1 MAGVNHVPDKAD
13 LCASTGIR
21 TTVFPC
27 FFTIFAPGSQ
37 QKERG
42 RAEVVNY
49 LVLRQSP

>member
-1 MAGVNHVPDKAD
+1 MAGVNHVPVKAG
-13 LCASTGIR
+13 LYAYTGIR
-21 TTVFPC
+21 TTAFPC
-27 FFTIFAPGSQ
+27 FFTIFAPSSQ

>member
-1 MAGVNHVPDKAD
+1 MAGVNHVPVKAD
-13 LCASTGIR
+13 LCVSMGIR
-21 TTVFPC
+21 TPAFSC
-27 FFTIFAPGSQ
+27 FFTIFAPSSQ